1 MKKQLKLFVAL
12 FFATILG
19 ANLFAQTVNM
29 NKYITLTVT
38 QGQQIQLDLKASA
51 ANTGV
56 KVVSGSWD
64 TTLSVG
70 VSWTGFRNYTAN
82 ASTMTIYGDVT
93 YFDCSYN
100 YSLLTNI
107 DLSHNKDLVDL
118 YCRSNQL
125 TTLDVSGCTSLVGLF
140 CYENELTDLDVSGC
154 TSLVELDCYGN
165 GLTSLD
171 VSGLTSL
178 VELDCYG
185 NGLTSLD
192 VSGCTSLVDLDCY
205 ENGLT
210 SLDVSGLTQLKYL
223 WLYNNNFNTQA
234 LDEIFCAL
242 AQRTSSDN
250 AEIVVADSET
260 DPVVLATN
268 KSNAT
273 SKNWAV
279 LYYDGSETSD
289 FPETT
294 GSHVCNNSTLLDV
307 TDEEISFYPNPA
319 KNNITI
325 KGVNNKVVKIYD
337 SMGRLVKQERINEKL
352 NISDLT
358 AGVYY
363 IRINEITQ
371 KLIKE

>member
-12 FFATILG
+12 FFATILI

-154 TSLVELDCYGN
+154 TSLTYLSCYENELTD
-165 GLTSLD
+165 
-171 VSGLTSL
+171 
-178 VELDCYG
+178 
-185 NGLTSLD
+185 LD
-192 VSGCTSLVDLDCY
+192 VSGCTSLVELYCDAN
-205 ENGLT
+205 ELT
-210 SLDVSGLTQLKYL
+210 DLDVSGCTSLKIFYL
-223 WLYNNNFNTQA
+223 CDNNFTTQA

-294 GSHVCNNSTLLDV
+294 GSHVCNNTGLLDV
-307 TDEEISFYPNPA
+307 TDEDISFYPNPA

-325 KGVNNKVVKIYD
+325 KGVENKVVKVYD

>member
-12 FFATILG
+12 FFATILS

-29 NKYITLTVT
+29 DKYITLTVT

-64 TTLSVG
+64 TTLSVD
-70 VSWTGFRNYTAN
+70 VSWTGFRNYTADT
-82 ASTMTIYGDVT
+82 STMTIYGDVT
-93 YFDCSYN
+93 YFDCYSN
-100 YSLLTNI
+100 DSLLTNI
-107 DLSHNKDLVDL
+107 DLSHNKDLV
-118 YCRSNQL
+118 R
-125 TTLDVSGCTSLVGLF
+125 LDCE
-140 CYENELTDLDVSGC
+140 ENGLTDLDVSGC
-154 TSLVELDCYGN
+154 TSLVDLYCYEN
-165 GLTSLD
+165 
-171 VSGLTSL
+171 
-178 VELDCYG
+178 E
-185 NGLTSLD
+185 LTSLD
-192 VSGCTSLVDLDCY
+192 VSGCTSLKTL
-205 ENGLT
+205 
-210 SLDVSGLTQLKYL
+210 YL
-223 WLYNNNFNTQA
+223 FGNNFTTQA
-234 LDEIFCAL
+234 LDEVFCAL

-294 GSHVCNNSTLLDV
+294 GSHVCNNTGLLDV
-307 TDEEISFYPNPA
+307 TDEDISFYPNPA

-325 KGVNNKVVKIYD
+325 KGVENKVVKVYD

>member
-1 MKKQLKLFVAL
+1 
-12 FFATILG
+12 
-19 ANLFAQTVNM
+19 M

-64 TTLSVG
+64 TTLSVD
-70 VSWTGFRNYTAN
+70 VSWTGFRNYTADT
-82 ASTMTIYGDVT
+82 STMTIYGDVT
-93 YFDCSYN
+93 HFDCYSN
-100 YSLLTNI
+100 DSLLTNI
-107 DLSHNKDLVDL
+107 DLSHNKDLVKL
-118 YCRSNQL
+118 YCEENGL
-125 TTLDVSGCTSLVGLF
+125 TDLDVSGCTSLTYLS

-154 TSLVELDCYGN
+154 TSLVELYCDAN
-165 GLTSLD
+165 ELTD
-171 VSGLTSL
+171 
-178 VELDCYG
+178 
-185 NGLTSLD
+185 LD
-192 VSGCTSLVDLDCY
+192 VSGCTSL
-205 ENGLT
+205 
-210 SLDVSGLTQLKYL
+210 KIFYL
-223 WLYNNNFNTQA
+223 CDNNFTTQA

-242 AQRTSSDN
+242 AQRTSSDS
-250 AEIVVADSET
+250 AKILVAYSET

-294 GSHVCNNSTLLDV
+294 GSHVCNNTGLLDV
-307 TDEEISFYPNPA
+307 TDEDISFYPNPA

-325 KGVNNKVVKIYD
+325 KGVENKVVKVYD

>member
-154 TSLVELDCYGN
+154 TSLVELDCY
-165 GLTSLD
+165 
-171 VSGLTSL
+171 
-178 VELDCYG
+178 
-185 NGLTSLD
+185 
-192 VSGCTSLVDLDCY
+192 

-294 GSHVCNNSTLLDV
+294 GSYVCNNSTLLDV